1 MRSARS
7 GSVAASASAMSRSA
21 YAFPNSSSVGEAV
34 VWESDGM
41 VYTAVT
47 DAPWIDLAGAVR
59 DLPHADPPGRLRRV
73 AQAVVS
79 LFRWR

>member
-1 MRSARS
+1 MPSGARFRKVHRENARPLTWRTAP
-7 GSVAASASAMSRSA
+7 G
-21 YAFPNSSSVGEAV
+21 
-34 VWESDGM
+34 DGV

-47 DAPWIDLAGAVR
+47 DGPWMDLAGAVR
-59 DLPHADPPGRLRRV
+59 DLPHADPPGRLRKV